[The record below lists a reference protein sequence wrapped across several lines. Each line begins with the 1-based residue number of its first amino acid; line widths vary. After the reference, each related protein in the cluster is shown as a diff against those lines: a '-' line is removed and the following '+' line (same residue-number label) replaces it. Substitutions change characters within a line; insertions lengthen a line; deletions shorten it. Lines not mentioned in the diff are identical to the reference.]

1 MEQILLQLGQT
12 IKEARQAADLMQ
24 ELLSEKVDI
33 TSRFVMGIEN
43 EGRNPSFTV
52 LCKIVHLLNISPNKI
67 FYSEDTN
74 TENEKEQLIRLLSQC
89 DERDIRVLTATAKE
103 LIESK

>member
-12 IKEARQAADLMQ
+12 IKEARQAADLTQ
-24 ELLSEKVDI
+24 EMLSEKVGI

-52 LCKIVHLLNISPNKI
+52 LHKIVCLLNISPDKI
-67 FYSEDTN
+67 FYPEDAN
-74 TENEKEQLIRLLSQC
+74 TETEKERLIRLLSQC